1 MEPPLKRHRIAGSQ
15 EQLHEQ
21 RARNDLRLKSR
32 FENIFEKFS
41 KDFTGVGDEI
51 DLHTGKVIV
60 NNGHL
65 ITMQNERDIQ
75 GLANDEDEL
84 AADAVGSLIGRGV
97 DKSDVSAGLQGSLA
111 TTAEA
116 VKILLPL
123 PMEVPC
129 VGLNIASAI
138 KMDDGTTY
146 DTNIH
151 GDLFINRTILNQ
163 LSRLGPH
170 IRKSIANVKRS
181 AATSVVVSVETEDLT
196 VDPKWRVPVLLQQ
209 TPDEEVQKAV
219 GSSDIVEADSKIT
232 ECDPERSPSPEGV
245 SLWALDSM
253 SSSRKGISRRD
264 AATNAPRP
272 KDQAPKNS
280 KPKVSRPEVSK
291 PENPK
296 AKVPKS
302 RESTMKGSSPED
314 PRPAHLM
321 PDGPNIEDT
330 NFEQQSPMISM
341 QRGPGPK
348 DPKRGESRHV
358 DPGSKIEAS
367 HSTWTADEE
376 NMLRNQRTECLY
388 LLAEPTERAVG
399 ENSGVSAESQAPG
412 SCEAGKA
419 SHNVTSPSLALKS
432 RKRGRPSLARGLEEA
447 HDSPASHHINIA
459 VVDQPTSEKT
469 ISVEIPKQSIE
480 VPKPRKRKAT
490 KQPILPEQPR
500 ILSGMPEVPRNNSP
514 APVALEKEPELVA
527 QASSLPKARVPVRS
541 IVAGLPPPVHD
552 AAKKSFRKPAKT
564 HGKSGTPPLLSKS
577 HTCLESTMS
586 SVKIPKDMTTRYPVS
601 PSTPDNIVNS
611 VEVDSSVR
619 TRVPVGDAGAK
630 RRHATMSI
638 SSSPDPVASLS
649 KKSKNVTQVSPSSL
663 SSRKATAQQ
672 HARKP
677 TPKKKRQVMS
687 ASFAPRVSLSSV
699 VGDTSDDEIS
709 NINAKD

>member
-1 MEPPLKRHRIAGSQ
+1 MEPPLKRQRIAGSQ

-116 VKILLPL
+116 VKELLAL

-138 KMDDGTTY
+138 KMDDGTIY

-209 TPDEEVQKAV
+209 TLDEEVEKAV
-219 GSSDIVEADSKIT
+219 GSSEIVEADSKIP

-245 SLWALDSM
+245 SLWALDNM
-253 SSSRKGISRRD
+253 SSSRKGLSRKD

-280 KPKVSRPEVSK
+280 KPKISRPEVSK

-296 AKVPKS
+296 AKIPKS
-302 RESTMKGSSPED
+302 RESKMKESSPKD

-330 NFEQQSPMISM
+330 NSKQQSPMISM
-341 QRGPGPK
+341 QRGPAPK

-367 HSTWTADEE
+367 HSSWTADEE
-376 NMLRNQRTECLY
+376 DMLRNQRTEYGLTVEQVRTPGRY
-388 LLAEPTERAVG
+388 TRSITPRHDDMIPNELTGTPSPFPNADDPGGKDAEAAVPSPSVPKHPDSTVTSKPAHSSDINGQMSEMLAEDTPVTPRDRNRRHNRRIKERL
-399 ENSGVSAESQAPG
+399 SIPDT
-412 SCEAGKA
+412 
-419 SHNVTSPSLALKS
+419 H
-432 RKRGRPSLARGLEEA
+432 
-447 HDSPASHHINIA
+447 
-459 VVDQPTSEKT
+459 
-469 ISVEIPKQSIE
+469 EI
-480 VPKPRKRKAT
+480 KPRR
-490 KQPILPEQPR
+490 
-500 ILSGMPEVPRNNSP
+500 
-514 APVALEKEPELVA
+514 
-527 QASSLPKARVPVRS
+527 
-541 IVAGLPPPVHD
+541 
-552 AAKKSFRKPAKT
+552 
-564 HGKSGTPPLLSKS
+564 
-577 HTCLESTMS
+577 
-586 SVKIPKDMTTRYPVS
+586 
-601 PSTPDNIVNS
+601 
-611 VEVDSSVR
+611 
-619 TRVPVGDAGAK
+619 
-630 RRHATMSI
+630 
-638 SSSPDPVASLS
+638 
-649 KKSKNVTQVSPSSL
+649 
-663 SSRKATAQQ
+663 
-672 HARKP
+672 
-677 TPKKKRQVMS
+677 
-687 ASFAPRVSLSSV
+687 
-699 VGDTSDDEIS
+699 
-709 NINAKD
+709 